1 MSLPRLRAASLQFE
15 TLPKPDT
22 ESDSRTGAKTVEVA
36 GPLKTT
42 LLLLEDGGLRICL
55 VTTHFGW
62 TTPANVC
69 DVFRQAVA
77 KELDLPTSHVLMFS
91 SHNHCCVAF
100 ASNAVQAYG
109 SYGQDIPAAEL
120 LPVGKQFLNAC
131 CDHARRLPELLEPV
145 QVWWAEGQE
154 GRITYNRKGRHAD
167 GSSYL
172 MREQDRLLLG
182 KDFNG
187 DIDRQTP
194 VVTFRNSSGNIVA
207 ALAQFTGHPVTAYHP
222 ERPVVFGE
230 WPQVACDIVGDH
242 LSSESKVPVGF
253 LQGCAADVNSKEML
267 CGTVERST
275 QFGRMLGE
283 SYIEALRELRPS
295 VRDGMNFSTETVN
308 LPLAP
313 LPAREVLAAELQEMD
328 DLIQRANAGDEDTL
342 FCVGQNYPESLSP
355 PFRVGL
361 VEMIRRW
368 NVWAL
373 EVHDSGRADS
383 VATELGL
390 EVAVIR
396 IGDVGIV
403 GMSCE
408 PFQEIGRQIRR
419 TSPLPLSIPCGY
431 TNVSHGYITDS
442 GNTGGQEYMSAHY
455 RYTKFRPP
463 LQKPAGDVLA
473 EHAIRILNSFAE
485 AWPQPDAS

>member
-1 MSLPRLRAASLQFE
+1 MNLPRLRAASLQFE
-15 TLPKPDT
+15 TLPEPDT
-22 ESDSRTGAKTVEVA
+22 ESDSRTRAKIVEVA

-42 LLLLEDGGLRICL
+42 LVLLEDGEVRICL

-62 TTPANVC
+62 TTPINVC
-69 DVFRQAVA
+69 DVFRRTIAI
-77 KELDLPTSHVLMFS
+77 KLNLPTSHVLLFS

-100 ASNAVQAYG
+100 ASNAVHTYG
-109 SYGQDIPAAEL
+109 SYGQKVPPAEL
-120 LPVGKQFLNAC
+120 LPVGKQFLDSC
-131 CDHARRLPELLEPV
+131 CEHARRLPERLEPV

-154 GRITYNRKGRHAD
+154 GRIIYNRKGRHAD

-172 MREQDRLLLG
+172 MREEDRLLLG
-182 KDFNG
+182 EDFNG
-187 DIDRQTP
+187 DIDCQAP
-194 VVTFRNSSGNIVA
+194 IVTLRSGTGKTIA
-207 ALAQFTGHPVTAYHP
+207 ALTQFTGHPVSAYHP

-230 WPQVACDIVGDH
+230 WPQVACDAVANH
-242 LSSESKVPVGF
+242 LSPESNIPVGF
-253 LQGCAADVNSKEML
+253 LQGCAGDVNSKEML
-267 CGTVERST
+267 TGTVERST
-275 QFGRMLGE
+275 QFGNMLGE
-283 SYIEALRELRPS
+283 SYIEALQKLRHS

-313 LPAREVLAAELQEMD
+313 LPSRERLIAELKEMD
-328 DLIQRANAGDEDTL
+328 DFIQRANAGDEDTL

-373 EVHDSGRADS
+373 ERHESGQADS
-383 VATELGL
+383 VATELGI
-390 EVAVIR
+390 EVTVIR

-408 PFQEIGRQIRR
+408 PFLEIGRQIRR
-419 TSPLPLSIPCGY
+419 ASPLPLSIPCGY

-442 GNTGGQEYMSAHY
+442 GNTGDQEYMSAHY

-463 LQKPAGDVLA
+463 LMKPAGDLLA
-473 EHAIRILNSFAE
+473 QHAVRTLKQFAQE
-485 AWPQPDAS
+485 TNA

>member
-1 MSLPRLRAASLQFE
+1 MIDVPRLHAASLQFE
-15 TLPKPDT
+15 TLPEPDT
-22 ESDSRTGAKTVEVA
+22 ESDSRTKARIVQVA

-42 LLLLEDGGLRICL
+42 VTLLQDGEVRVCI

-62 TTPANVC
+62 TTPVNVC
-69 DVFRQAVA
+69 DLFRRAIA
-77 KELDLPTSHVLMFS
+77 DELQLPASHVLLCS

-100 ASNAVQAYG
+100 AGNAVSGYA
-109 SYGQDIPAAEL
+109 SYGQNVPKAEL
-120 LPVGKQFLNAC
+120 LPVGKQFLDAC
-131 CDHARRLPELLEPV
+131 CEYVRQLPTLLEPV
-145 QVWWAEGQE
+145 QVWWAEGCE

-187 DIDRQTP
+187 DIDRQAP
-194 VVTFRNSSGNIVA
+194 VVTFRSPSGKTVA
-207 ALAQFTGHPVTAYHP
+207 ALTQFTGHPVTAYHP

-230 WPQVACDIVGDH
+230 WPQVACDIVSEH
-242 LSSESKVPVGF
+242 LSHESAVPVGF
-253 LQGCAADVNSKEML
+253 LQGCAGDVNSKEML

-275 QFGRMLGE
+275 EFGTMLGA
-283 SYIEALRELRPS
+283 SYLKALKEIRPS
-295 VRDGMNFSTETVN
+295 VRDGMNFANETVN

-313 LPAREVLAAELQEMD
+313 LPPRETLVAELQEMD
-328 DLIQRANAGDEDTL
+328 DFILRANAGDPDTL

-355 PFRVGL
+355 LFRVGL

-373 EVHDSGRADS
+373 EQYDCGRADC
-383 VATELGL
+383 VDTELGI
-390 EVAVIR
+390 EVAVMR

-408 PFQEIGRQIRR
+408 PFQEIGRRIRR
-419 TSPLPLSIPCGY
+419 ASPLPLSIPCGY
-431 TNVSHGYITDS
+431 TNTSHGYITDS
-442 GNTGGQEYMSAHY
+442 GNMDGQEYMSSHY

-463 LQKPAGDVLA
+463 LRAPAGNVLA
-473 EHAIRILNSFAE
+473 DHAIRLLKQFAE
-485 AWPQPDAS
+485 EDHA

>member
-15 TLPKPDT
+15 TTPESDS
-22 ESDSRTGAKTVEVA
+22 ESDSRTGAKIVEVA

-42 LLLLEDGGLRICL
+42 LLLLEDGAVRVCL

-69 DVFRQAVA
+69 DIFRRAIAQ
-77 KELDLPTSHVLMFS
+77 ELDLPTSHVLLFS

-109 SYGQDIPAAEL
+109 SYGQDIRAAEL
-120 LPVGKQFLNAC
+120 LPVGKQFRNAC
-131 CDHARRLPELLEPV
+131 CEHARQLPELLERV
-145 QVWWAEGQE
+145 QVWWGEGQE

-182 KDFNG
+182 QDFNG
-187 DIDRQTP
+187 DIDRQAP
-194 VVTFRNSSGNIVA
+194 VVTFRNSTGKTVA
-207 ALAQFTGHPVTAYHP
+207 ALTQFTGHPVTAYHP

-230 WPQVACDIVGDH
+230 WPQIACDAVANH
-242 LSSESKVPVGF
+242 LSSESNVPVGF
-253 LQGCAADVNSKEML
+253 LQGCAGDVNSKEML
-267 CGTVERST
+267 SGTVERST
-275 QFGRMLGE
+275 QFGNMLGE
-283 SYIEALRELRPS
+283 SYIAALRELRPS
-295 VRDGMNFSTETVN
+295 VRDGMNFSAETVK

-313 LPAREVLAAELQEMD
+313 LPSREVLIAELNEMD
-328 DLIQRANAGDEDTL
+328 DFIRRANAGDEDTL
-342 FCVGQNYPESLSP
+342 LCVGQNYPESLSP

-361 VEMIRRW
+361 VEMVRRW

-373 EVHDSGRADS
+373 ELPDSGRADA
-383 VATELGL
+383 VATELGV

-419 TSPLPLSIPCGY
+419 ASPLPLSIPCGY

-442 GNTGGQEYMSAHY
+442 GNTGDQEYMSAHY

-463 LQKPAGDVLA
+463 LQKPAGNLLA
-473 EHAIRILNSFAE
+473 EHAIRTLKQFTKE
-485 AWPQPDAS
+485 GDA

>member
-15 TLPKPDT
+15 TLPELDT
-22 ESDSRTGAKTVEVA
+22 ESDSRTGAKTVAVA

-42 LLLLEDGGLRICL
+42 LLLLEDGGVRVCL
-55 VTTHFGW
+55 ITTHFGW

-77 KELDLPTSHVLMFS
+77 KELDLPISHVLLFS

-109 SYGQDIPAAEL
+109 SYGQGVPVAEL
-120 LPVGKQFLNAC
+120 LPIGKQFLFDC
-131 CDHARRLPELLEPV
+131 CEQARRLSELLEPV
-145 QVWWAEGQE
+145 SVWWTEGQE

-182 KDFNG
+182 NDFNG
-187 DIDRQTP
+187 DIDRQAP
-194 VVTFRNSSGNIVA
+194 VVTFRNWTGKTVA
-207 ALAQFTGHPVTAYHP
+207 ALTQFTGHPVTAYHP

-230 WPQVACDIVGDH
+230 WPQVACDTLSQH
-242 LSSESKVPVGF
+242 LSNESNVPVGF
-253 LQGCAADVNSKEML
+253 LQGCAGDVNSKEML

-275 QFGRMLGE
+275 QFGNMLGE
-283 SYIEALRELRPS
+283 SYIKALEELRPS
-295 VRDGMNFSTETVN
+295 IRDGMNFSTETVN
-308 LPLAP
+308 LPLAA
-313 LPAREVLAAELQEMD
+313 LPSRDVLVAELQKMD
-328 DLIQRANAGDEDTL
+328 DFIERANAGDEDTL
-342 FCVGQNYPESLSP
+342 FCVGQNFPESLSP

-361 VEMIRRW
+361 VDIIRRW

-373 EVHDSGRADS
+373 GLHESGRADS
-383 VATELGL
+383 VATELGID
-390 EVAVIR
+390 VAVIR

-408 PFQEIGRQIRR
+408 PFQEIGRRIRR
-419 TSPLPLSIPCGY
+419 ASPLPISIPCGY

-473 EHAIRILNSFAE
+473 EHALCVLNRFAQE
-485 AWPQPDAS
+485 GDA

>member
-15 TLPKPDT
+15 TTPESDS
-22 ESDSRTGAKTVEVA
+22 ESDSRTGAKIVEVA

-42 LLLLEDGGLRICL
+42 LLLLEDGAVRVCL

-69 DVFRQAVA
+69 DKFRRAIAQ
-77 KELDLPTSHVLMFS
+77 ELDLPTSHVLLFS

-120 LPVGKQFLNAC
+120 LPVGTQFLNAC
-131 CDHARRLPELLEPV
+131 CEHARQLPELLERV
-145 QVWWAEGQE
+145 QVWWGEGQE

-182 KDFNG
+182 QDFNG
-187 DIDRQTP
+187 DVDRQAP
-194 VVTFRNSSGNIVA
+194 VVTFRNSTGKTVA
-207 ALAQFTGHPVTAYHP
+207 ALTQFTGHPVTAYHP

-230 WPQVACDIVGDH
+230 WPQIACDAVANH
-242 LSSESKVPVGF
+242 LSNESNVPVGF
-253 LQGCAADVNSKEML
+253 LQGCAGDVNSKEML
-267 CGTVERST
+267 SGTVERST
-275 QFGRMLGE
+275 QFGNMLGE
-283 SYIEALRELRPS
+283 SYIAALTELRPS
-295 VRDGMNFSTETVN
+295 VRDGMSFSAETVN

-313 LPAREVLAAELQEMD
+313 LPSREALIAELNEMD
-328 DLIQRANAGDEDTL
+328 DFIRRANAGDEDTL
-342 FCVGQNYPESLSP
+342 LCVGQNYPESLSP

-361 VEMIRRW
+361 VEMLRRW

-373 EVHDSGRADS
+373 ELHDSGRADS
-383 VATELGL
+383 VATELGV

-396 IGDVGIV
+396 FGDVGIV

-419 TSPLPLSIPCGY
+419 ASPLPLSIPCGY

-442 GNTGGQEYMSAHY
+442 GNTGDQQYMSAHY

-463 LQKPAGDVLA
+463 LQKPAGDLLA
-473 EHAIRILNSFAE
+473 EHAIRTLKQFTKE
-485 AWPQPDAS
+485 GDA